1 MAKKSKSGLPS
12 RIECTKCKAKKG
24 VRPDVLEKRIAKFGS
39 LEKLQEV
46 YVCRSCK
53 KEHNLDAGFRK
64 KPTKRKYRKASE
76 RDYRRVDPH
85 DGVLKYFWEHH
96 EWKKKQIDAWFAKTG
111 WPEETVQKDVRYGP
125 ACHRP
130 DINIAQNYFCGT
142 EKGDYM
148 CPLYDQC
155 DCPKKKLAKFPKKIE
170 AGKKTPKHREIL
182 KKNK

>member
-12 RIECTKCKAKKG
+12 RIECTKCGTKKG

-64 KPTKRKYRKASE
+64 KPAKRKYRKADE
-76 RDYRRVDPH
+76 RNYKRIDPH
-85 DGVLKYFWEHH
+85 DGKMKYFWEHH
-96 EWKKKQIDAWFAKTG
+96 EWRNKQIENYLLRHGGSDESQSEPCRF
-111 WPEETVQKDVRYGP
+111 GP

-130 DINIAQNYFCGT
+130 DINVAQNYFCGT
-142 EKGDYM
+142 EKGEYM
-148 CPLYDQC
+148 CPIYDRC
-155 DCPKKKLAKFPKKIE
+155 DCPIKKLAKYPKKIE
-170 AGKKTPKHREIL
+170 QGKKTPKHREIL